1 MQGDIAMKSIIV
13 GGGKIGYNLFKTLK
27 ERGHQVTLIERD
39 KDKCLRVSEDINT
52 EVIWGDGTNLEVLKD
67 AGIEEADIIAAVTG
81 TDEENLV
88 ICQIAKMTFNTK
100 KTIARVNNPKN
111 TTIFKTLGID
121 NTVCSTAVIAN
132 LIEYELDHE
141 DYRIVNTFE
150 RGSMVLAEIV
160 INKSSLW
167 CGKVI
172 KDLTLPEE
180 CVFVSVLRGEKV
192 IYPKGDTLLL
202 CDDKVLIV
210 TNNSVLP
217 VLAKELYDGGN
228 KKWNSKKMR

>member
-1 MQGDIAMKSIIV
+1 MKSLIV

-39 KDKCLRVSEDINT
+39 KDTCLKISEDISA
-52 EVIWGDGTNLEVLKD
+52 EVIWGDGTNMEVLKD

-88 ICQIAKMTFNTK
+88 ICQIAKMSFNTK

-111 TTIFKTLGID
+111 IVIFKTLGID

-132 LIEYELDHE
+132 MIEYELDKE

-160 INKSSLW
+160 INERSLW
-167 CGKVI
+167 CGKII
-172 KDLTLPEE
+172 KDLILPEE
-180 CVFVSVLRGEKV
+180 CVFVSILRGDKV
-192 IYPKGDTLLL
+192 IYPRGDTLILN
-202 CDDKVLIV
+202 DDKVLIV
-210 TNNSVLP
+210 TNTSVLS
-217 VLAKELYDGGN
+217 VLVKELYGGGN

>member
-1 MQGDIAMKSIIV
+1 MKSIIA

-27 ERGHQVTLIERD
+27 ERGHQVALIERNRD
-39 KDKCLRVSEDINT
+39 TCLKISEDLDA

-88 ICQIAKMTFNTK
+88 ICQIARMNFNIK

-111 TTIFKTLGID
+111 TAVFKTLGID
-121 NTVCSTAVIAN
+121 NIVCSTAVIAN
-132 LIEYELDHE
+132 MIEYELDKE

-150 RGSMVLAEIV
+150 RGSMVLTEIL
-160 INKSSLW
+160 IKEGSLW
-167 CGKVI
+167 CGKTI
-172 KDLTLPEE
+172 KDLILPEE

-192 IYPKGDTLLL
+192 IYPRGDTLLL
-202 CDDKVLIV
+202 SDDKVLIV
-210 TNNSVLP
+210 TNNSVLS
-217 VLAKELYDGGN
+217 VLVKELYGGN
-228 KKWNSKKMR
+228 KNETQKR